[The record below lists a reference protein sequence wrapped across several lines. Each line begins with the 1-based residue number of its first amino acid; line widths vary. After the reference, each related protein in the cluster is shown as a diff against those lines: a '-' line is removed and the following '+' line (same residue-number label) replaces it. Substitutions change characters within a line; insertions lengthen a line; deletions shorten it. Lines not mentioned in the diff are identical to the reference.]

1 MNRSKLFAVAALLA
15 ATGLVACNGTSSSSS
30 TFVDSSSSSSSHDSS
45 SSSSTIENS
54 IDNPYTI
61 AEFIEQGADL
71 NSGETSTERWYVAGT
86 ITEISDTF
94 FGQMTIRDDTGSIG
108 AYGTYSADGED
119 RYGVLPDDEKP
130 VAGDDVVLYATLK
143 NFNGNFEIHSGWIV
157 AFTDNTVD
165 DDDIEYTEM
174 TNLEFREAEDG
185 AYAQLTGVVAQ
196 LTYNA
201 SMTANGLILVDST
214 DSVYVYDMSVANQV
228 QIGNTVTVTG
238 TKDMFVASNAA
249 SSAAAVGYEGCLE
262 LTDCSLV
269 SNDNGNSAFDTS
281 WIQETTV
288 KNIIDTDFSD
298 NITGRIYKANVY
310 ITRYEQESSDYV
322 NYYLNDLDGTTGSYV
337 YTQASGADFEWLDA
351 YEGHIVSMYFTAL
364 NANTSS
370 SGALWRFLPIKVI
383 EDNVTFDQSRVPWF
397 AVEYY
402 GLNQLASS
410 YTTDPAVVMTTEVS
424 SELLGFSG
432 AKLSFKSSDTDVAY
446 FSEDAGVT
454 TFHTGTE
461 YGTATI
467 TVTGTYKEYV
477 AYSDTF
483 EVTYREPV
491 VYDLT
496 TIPEAIA
503 MDVQDTDTDEPI
515 YLEGV
520 VGPSLINQPGFIL
533 ITEEGTIAVRC
544 TDYDIVAALS
554 LGNTVIVKGYRDLW
568 HKSDSTYGEIV
579 ISNATIVENDSLY
592 TDYSTASFKNDTITN
607 ISAQDVTNSLLT
619 TQAYFSEATITATG
633 SMYSTY
639 YINDP
644 DNAETGIQLYSGSAT
659 QYSWI
664 ADYANNDKTYNI
676 QMIPVNFNS
685 KNSVRGLLMAIQ
697 VDGEWI
703 YNTYNFA

>member
-30 TFVDSSSSSSSHDSS
+30 TFVDSSTSSSSHSSS

-61 AEFIEQGADL
+61 AEFIEQGSDL
-71 NSGETSTERWYVAGT
+71 NSGDTSTERWYVAGT
-86 ITEISDTF
+86 ITEISDPF
-94 FGQMTIRDDTGSIG
+94 FGEMTIQDDTGSIG

-143 NFNGNFEIHSGWIV
+143 NFNGNFEINSGWIV

-165 DDDIEYTEM
+165 DDIEYTEM
-174 TNLEFREAEDG
+174 TNLEFRQAEDG

-201 SMTANGLILVDST
+201 SRIANGFILVDST

-269 SNDNGNSAFDTS
+269 SNDNGNTAFDTS
-281 WIQETTV
+281 WIEETTV
-288 KNIIDTDFSD
+288 KKIVDTDFSE

-383 EDNVTFDQSRVPWF
+383 EDNVTFDLSRVPWF

-424 SELLGFSG
+424 SELLHFSG
-432 AKLSFKSSDTDVAY
+432 AKLSFESSNTDVAY
-446 FSEDAGVT
+446 FSENEGVT

-467 TVTGTYKEYV
+467 TVTGTYKEYE

-491 VYDLT
+491 VYELT
-496 TIPEAIA
+496 TIPDAIA

-515 YLEGV
+515 YLQGV

-533 ITEEGTIAVRC
+533 ITEEGTIAVKC

-554 LGNTVIVKGYRDLW
+554 LGNTVIVEGYRDLW
-568 HKSDSTYGEIV
+568 HSKNAEYGEIV

-592 TDYSTASFKNDTITN
+592 TDYSTASFKTDTITN
-607 ISAQDVTNSLLT
+607 ISAQDVTNSLVT
-619 TQAYFSEATITATG
+619 TQAYFSEATITSSG
-633 SMYSTY
+633 GMYSTY

-644 DNAETGIQLYSGSAT
+644 DNTETGIQLYSSSAA

-664 ADYANNDKTYNI
+664 ADYANNDETYNI

-685 KNSVRGLLMAIQ
+685 KNYVRGLLMAIE